1 MSLEQLALVTSL
13 FQQLC
18 VYLVIAWLL
27 SKTPLFMP
35 LTQVTLSLPH
45 KLVCYLIF
53 STFCILGTY
62 FGLRIENS
70 IANTRAI
77 GAVLGGIVGGPAVGL
92 LVGLTGGIHRYS
104 LGGFTA
110 LACMFSTVAEG
121 LLGGLVHRHFVQRR
135 RLDRLFNP
143 WMVAAVAFVAEL
155 MQMSIILL
163 VARPLADAWHLVQNI
178 ALPMLVANTL
188 GAAMFMGMILDRRA
202 MLEKYSVA
210 FSARALK
217 IAERAMGVLDQGFTP
232 QNCSQMARILY
243 EETGVGAVA
252 ITDCQQ
258 LLAFIGIG
266 EDHHLPGTPITSPH
280 TFAAISRNEVVYA
293 DGNLIPYSCTLHP
306 ECKLGSSLVI
316 PLRGEEGQ
324 VIGTIKLYEPKR
336 KLFSS
341 MNRTLGEGI
350 ARLLSGQILSGK
362 YNEQKRLLAQGEIK
376 LLQAQINPH
385 FLFNA
390 LNTLSA
396 VIRRDPEQAR
406 TLVQHLSTFFRK
418 NLKRQSDEVSLRDE
432 LEHVQAYLQIEQARF
447 ADNLSVQWQIPESLL
462 ECRLLAFSLQP
473 VVENAIKH
481 GISQMLEPGC
491 LTLSAEAL
499 QGVLQ
504 LVVSDNAGLYQPP
517 ADRSGLGMNIVDR
530 RLKARYGEQYG
541 VRVECE
547 PGRLTRV
554 IITLPLTEVA
564 C

>member
-1 MSLEQLALVTSL
+1 MGMEQLSLVISL

-92 LVGLTGGIHRYS
+92 LVGLTGGLHRYS

-121 LLGGLVHRHFVQRR
+121 LLGGLVHRHFVARR

-178 ALPMLVANTL
+178 AAPMLVANTL

-217 IAERAMGVLDQGFTP
+217 IAERAMGVLDQGFT
-232 QNCSQMARILY
+232 QQTCAQMARILY

-252 ITDCQQ
+252 ITDCHQ

-306 ECKLGSSLVI
+306 GCKLGSSLVI

-324 VIGTIKLYEPKR
+324 VVGTIKLYEPKR

-406 TLVQHLSTFFRK
+406 ALVQHLSTFFRK

-447 ADNLSVQWQIPESLL
+447 ADHLSVQWQIPESVL

-491 LTLSAEAL
+491 LTLGAEA
-499 QGVLQ
+499 QADALQ

-517 ADRSGLGMNIVDR
+517 ADKSGLGMNIVDR

-554 IITLPLTEVA
+554 IISLPLTEVL

>member
-1 MSLEQLALVTSL
+1 MGMEQLALVISL

-92 LVGLTGGIHRYS
+92 LVGLTGGLHRYS

-121 LLGGLVHRHFVQRR
+121 LLGGLVHRHFVARR

-376 LLQAQINPH
+376 LLQAQINTH

-406 TLVQHLSTFFRK
+406 ALVQHLSTFFRK

-447 ADNLSVQWQIPESLL
+447 ADHLSVQWQIPEPLL

-517 ADRSGLGMNIVDR
+517 ADRSALGMNIVDR

>member
-92 LVGLTGGIHRYS
+92 LVGLTGGLHRYS

-178 ALPMLVANTL
+178 ALPMLVANTI

-362 YNEQKRLLAQGEIK
+362 YNEQKRLLALGEIK

-447 ADNLSVQWQIPESLL
+447 ADHLSVQWQIPEALL

-491 LTLSAEAL
+491 LTLAAE
-499 QGVLQ
+499 VREDYLQ

-517 ADRSGLGMNIVDR
+517 ADKSGLGMNIVDR
-530 RLKARYGEQYG
+530 RIKARYGEQYG
-541 VRVECE
+541 VRVECD
-547 PGRLTRV
+547 PGLLTRV
-554 IITLPLTEVA
+554 IISLPLTEVL

>member
-1 MSLEQLALVTSL
+1 MGMEQLALVISL

-143 WMVAAVAFVAEL
+143 WTVAAVAFVAEL
-155 MQMSIILL
+155 MQMGIILL

-178 ALPMLVANTL
+178 AAPMLVANTL

-252 ITDCQQ
+252 ITDCHQ

-306 ECKLGSSLVI
+306 DCKLGSSLVI

-406 TLVQHLSTFFRK
+406 ALVQHLSTFFRK

-447 ADNLSVQWQIPESLL
+447 ADHLRVQWQIPEALL
-462 ECRLLAFSLQP
+462 ESRLLAFSLQP

-491 LTLSAEAL
+491 LTLSAGASAGRLLLE
-499 QGVLQ
+499 
-504 LVVSDNAGLYQPP
+504 VSDNAGLYRPP

-547 PGRLTRV
+547 PGLLTRV
-554 IITLPLTEVA
+554 IITLPLTEVS